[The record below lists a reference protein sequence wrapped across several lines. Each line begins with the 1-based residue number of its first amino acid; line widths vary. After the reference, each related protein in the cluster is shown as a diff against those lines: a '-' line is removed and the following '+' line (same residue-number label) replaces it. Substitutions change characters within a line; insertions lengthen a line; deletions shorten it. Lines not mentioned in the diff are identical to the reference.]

1 MYTILYTRR
10 GVRLNARFDN
20 LHETEQFAHYVL
32 ERQNLKWQIFEP
44 RSLDAVRENDD
55 GKPWSWEL

>member
-10 GVRLNARFDN
+10 GVRHQAKFDALEEAERF
-20 LHETEQFAHYVL
+20 ACYVL
-32 ERQNLKWQIFEP
+32 EPANLEWGIFGRAMTP
-44 RSLDAVRENDD
+44 LRENDD